1 MSWVNLLQNTI
12 EELIKKL
19 YVANYS
25 NFFNLYFDRM
35 LKKTKDSW
43 SKYKIVISLIP
54 AETLLVMIKIMIH
67 FTYPKPT

>member
-43 SKYKIVISLIP
+43 SKYKIVISLFP